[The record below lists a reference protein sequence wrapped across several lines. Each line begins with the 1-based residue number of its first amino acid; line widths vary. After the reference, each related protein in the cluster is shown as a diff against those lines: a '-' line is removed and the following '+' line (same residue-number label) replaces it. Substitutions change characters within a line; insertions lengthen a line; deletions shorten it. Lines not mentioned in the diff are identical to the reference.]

1 MFNNKIRKHV
11 GIWLATFACAA
22 AVSCYTSQDVQADH
36 YSYGNN
42 PTHQSTD
49 AEIAQGLVRA
59 RPYKY
64 VHSVPCKQM
73 YVFHHLHCCIIK
85 SRVMKISISAFSDYP
100 SH

>member
-64 VHSVPCKQM
+64 VHSVPRKQM
-73 YVFHHLHCCIIK
+73 YVFHLKKVIRITKLINGMKTII
-85 SRVMKISISAFSDYP
+85 AFN
-100 SH
+100 

>member
-59 RPYKY
+59 R
-64 VHSVPCKQM
+64 HINT
-73 YVFHHLHCCIIK
+73 CILF
-85 SRVMKISISAFSDYP
+85 RVSKCTYFT
-100 SH
+100 

>member
-49 AEIAQGLVRA
+49 AEIAQGLG
-59 RPYKY
+59 
-64 VHSVPCKQM
+64 
-73 YVFHHLHCCIIK
+73 
-85 SRVMKISISAFSDYP
+85 
-100 SH
+100 